1 MEWAFQMKRNYT
13 VSYYTEF
20 TCKLNPQ
27 STIKIWAL
35 YNGFL
40 QSYRPIVPVQSTV
53 NLSHAHPLAFF
64 LFLFQLNHPP
74 LPLDIFPFLSFSFFF
89 SFLFIFSFSL
99 YFFIVL
105 FLLSSSF
112 PSASQVLSCLPLVLF
127 SSLFLSSPWPHYD
140 LCFSFSTGLIHVD
153 HTHTHPKSSTKIHV
167 TQKPKDSLPHVDK
180 GHVKIRDVLS

>member
-74 LPLDIFPFLSFSFFF
+74 LPLDIFPFLSFSFFLFF
-89 SFLFIFSFSL
+89 SFFPFLCISSL
-99 YFFIVL
+99 YFSYYPVL
-105 FLLSSSF
+105 FPLPRKSSPVCLLYCF
-112 PSASQVLSCLPLVLF
+112 PLFYYPPHGLTMISA
-127 SSLFLSSPWPHYD
+127 FLSPRDWY
-140 LCFSFSTGLIHVD
+140 TLI
-153 HTHTHPKSSTKIHV
+153 THTHIQSHP
-167 TQKPKDSLPHVDK
+167 QKYM
-180 GHVKIRDVLS
+180 

>member
-74 LPLDIFPFLSFSFFF
+74 LPLDIFPFLSFSFFLFF
-89 SFLFIFSFSL
+89 SFHFFLFSVFLHCTFLIIQFFSL
-99 YFFIVL
+99 CLASPLL
-105 FLLSSSF
+105 F
-112 PSASQVLSCLPLVLF
+112 ASCTV
-127 SSLFLSSPWPHYD
+127 FLS
-140 LCFSFSTGLIHVD
+140 FLILPMASLWSLLFFLHGTD
-153 HTHTHPKSSTKIHV
+153 TRWSHTHTSKVIHKNTCNPK
-167 TQKPKDSLPHVDK
+167 TQRQSAT
-180 GHVKIRDVLS
+180 RR